1 MQNVGEIVQTSY
13 PRNPRNK
20 ERKTILD
27 PRNPRKTQSQT
38 EFIAEKLV
46 QKFKSPSHRN
56 FFLKAAW
63 RLSEERI
70 DTILEYADKC
80 PGDKLGYFITS
91 VKREAAYNG

>member
-1 MQNVGEIVQTSY
+1 MSPIGESLH
-13 PRNPRNK
+13 PRIPRNK
-20 ERKTILD
+20 ECKTILD

-46 QKFKSPSHRN
+46 DKFNAPGHKN

-70 DTILEYADKC
+70 NTISEYASKC
-80 PGDKLGYFITS
+80 PGDKLGYFIKS
-91 VKREAAYNG
+91 VKKEQSYNA